1 MANYH
6 HGGGGPYGMAA
17 AAWREPESPQLSLM
31 SGCSSLFSISALRDD
46 DADLLLAGGGA
57 LSLPST
63 PVSFGGFAGGGE
75 VDMEL
80 RQGGSSSSGGDDRR
94 TVRMMRNRE
103 SALRSRARKRPPCQ
117 FPGVTKILAN
127 QSCAHVL
134 PSIGEKLNCSTWY
147 GPGLANFLGGNQT
160 TASAQGHANFLAYVE
175 ELEKE
180 VRRLVDDNLKLKK
193 QCKELKQEVARL
205 VLPTKNLLR
214 RTSSTQF

>member
-103 SALRSRARKRPPCQ
+103 SALRSRARKR
-117 FPGVTKILAN
+117 
-127 QSCAHVL
+127 
-134 PSIGEKLNCSTWY
+134 
-147 GPGLANFLGGNQT
+147 
-160 TASAQGHANFLAYVE
+160 AYVE